1 MAIASSARAANQK
14 KPIAV
19 FQKFDM
25 KYHSAPT
32 FNISQLSLASFAKS
46 YLNSL
51 ICSISCK
58 GSCLYFLKSIS
69 SNYSSYSLDLVKRS
83 TRQLSFIN
91 LDMISTTVRKQ
102 KILINQFLY
111 LFYKI
116 RKQGESPGFGTGLPS
131 GTPEFIKLK
140 DDTKKCF
147 ALFLEVQPVSGCRIW
162 ARDSLDLTL
171 DHGAMPVG
179 SDSPIKDLEAEEDK
193 GLIYCNGI
201 FIK

>member
-32 FNISQLSLASFAKS
+32 LTISQLSLASFAKS

-51 ICSISCK
+51 IYSRSCK
-58 GSCLYFLKSIS
+58 GSFKYFLKSIS
-69 SNYSSYSLDLVKRS
+69 FNYSSYSLDLVKRS

-116 RKQGESPGFGTGLPS
+116 RKHIILQITNPNVSTY
-131 GTPEFIKLK
+131 TPIIQY
-140 DDTKKCF
+140 C
-147 ALFLEVQPVSGCRIW
+147 S
-162 ARDSLDLTL
+162 TL
-171 DHGAMPVG
+171 
-179 SDSPIKDLEAEEDK
+179 S
-193 GLIYCNGI
+193 
-201 FIK
+201 F